1 MRDVTFPHSKPKRSL
16 LEAAEQLFADRG
28 FDTVSVRDITQ
39 LAGANVAAVNYHFGS
54 RDALIGLVVTRY
66 ITPVN
71 EERLARLDKAE
82 RKYAGK
88 LVPLEEIIDA
98 FVRPLIGT
106 VRKSELSERLF
117 YKLIGRIFAM
127 QGEGIP
133 AEIEGQFKV
142 LSERFT
148 RAFGKTLPS
157 VPAEELVWRIHFMIG
172 GMIHMLMQQ
181 DLLHRMTQGV
191 SGNPSMEAI
200 LSRFIR
206 FAASGL
212 RDGMDAEPKPKKGPQ
227 AMFDF

>member
-1 MRDVTFPHSKPKRSL
+1 MRDFTFPHSKAKRSL
-16 LEAAEQLFADRG
+16 LESAEQLFAEKG
-28 FDTVSVRDITQ
+28 FDVVSVRDITQ
-39 LAGANVAAVNYHFGS
+39 LAKANVAAVNYHFGS

-66 ITPVN
+66 MTPVN
-71 EERLARLDKAE
+71 EERIARLDKLE

-88 LVPLEEIIDA
+88 IAPLEEIIDA

-117 YKLIGRIFAM
+117 YQLIGRIFAM

-133 AEIEGQFKV
+133 SEIEGQFKV
-142 LSERFT
+142 ISDRYT
-148 RAFGKTLPS
+148 RALGKTLPS
-157 VPAEELVWRIHFMIG
+157 VPAEELVWRIHFMMG

-181 DLLHRMTQGV
+181 EILHRMTGGV
-191 SGNPSMEAI
+191 SGNPSMEVI

-212 RDGMDAEPKPKKGPQ
+212 RDGVDAGLKPKAGPQ

>member
-1 MRDVTFPHSKPKRSL
+1 MRDLTFPHSKPKRSL

-28 FDTVSVRDITQ
+28 FEAVSVRDITQ

-54 RDALIGLVVTRY
+54 RDALIELVVTRY
-66 ITPVN
+66 IAPVN
-71 EERLARLDKAE
+71 EERLTRLDKVE
-82 RKYAGK
+82 RKYGNK
-88 LVPLEEIIDA
+88 PVPLEEIIDA
-98 FVRPLIGT
+98 FVRPLVGT
-106 VRKSELSERLF
+106 VRKSELSEPLF

-127 QGEGIP
+127 QGVGIP
-133 AEIEGQFKV
+133 AEIESQFKV

-148 RAFGKTLPS
+148 RALGKNLPA

-172 GMIHMLMQQ
+172 GMIHMLMQEE
-181 DLLHRMTQGV
+181 LLHGMTQGV
-191 SGNPSMEAI
+191 SGNLSMEAI

-212 RDGMDAEPKPKKGPQ
+212 RDGTDAEPKPKKGPQ